1 MEEIK
6 KLTLAILYTEKA
18 MSHKRADY
26 GLPNGMNFSTIRAEG
41 ENRVWECFHAIQLVE
56 SRTA

>member
-18 MSHKRADY
+18 M
-26 GLPNGMNFSTIRAEG
+26 
-41 ENRVWECFHAIQLVE
+41 ECFHAIQLVE
-56 SRTA
+56 RSTA